1 MRRFHFRAWLLAP
14 VLRYLQEIVM
24 PSVVDVQAKLD
35 AVNAAIEAETTQ
47 VASDLQGLRD
57 QITALQGQITQQDL
71 QPILDGL
78 DQVIS
83 RVEGIDP
90 DAVTPSP

>member
-1 MRRFHFRAWLLAP
+1 
-14 VLRYLQEIVM
+14 M
-24 PSVVDVQAKLD
+24 PSVQDLQTKLD
-35 AVNAAIEAETTQ
+35 AVGAAIDAETQQ
-47 VASDLQGLRD
+47 VTTDLQALRD

-90 DAVTPSP
+90 GTAPSP